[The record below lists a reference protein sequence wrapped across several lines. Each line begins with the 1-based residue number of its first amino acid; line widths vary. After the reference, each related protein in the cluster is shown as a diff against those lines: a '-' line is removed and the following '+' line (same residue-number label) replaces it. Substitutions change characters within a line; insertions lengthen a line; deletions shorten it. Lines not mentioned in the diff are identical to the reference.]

1 MAPPPA
7 FRAPGWTSWWP
18 LFPMAE
24 RQGPMTSIADLTE
37 QIAALETT
45 LGGTAGMVSSFDA
58 ELGKLQ
64 GNLAYTEKEVGALA
78 NGFGNGLRRAFEGVV
93 LDGTKLSDS
102 LRSLAKSMADT
113 VFNAALKPVTDQFG
127 GLLTGLLGQG
137 FAKGGAFVQGQVM
150 PFARGGVV
158 SQPTTFPM
166 RGGTGLMGEAGP
178 EAIMPLTRGADGS
191 LGVRASGG
199 GQAVTVV
206 MNIATP
212 DVAGFARSQSQI
224 AAQAMRALARGQ
236 RNR

>member
-1 MAPPPA
+1 
-7 FRAPGWTSWWP
+7 
-18 LFPMAE
+18 
-24 RQGPMTSIADLTE
+24 MTSIADLTE

-45 LGGTAGMVSSFDA
+45 LGGTVGMVSSFDA

>member
-1 MAPPPA
+1 
-7 FRAPGWTSWWP
+7 
-18 LFPMAE
+18 
-24 RQGPMTSIADLTE
+24 MTSIADLTE

-45 LGGTAGMVSSFDA
+45 LGGTAGMVASFDA

-64 GNLAYTEKEVGALA
+64 GNLTYTEKEVGALS

-93 LDGTKLSDS
+93 LDGSKLSDS
-102 LRSLAKSMADT
+102 LRGLAKSMADT
-113 VFNAALKPVTDQFG
+113 VLTTALKPVSDQFG
-127 GLLTGLLGQG
+127 GLVAGLLGNG

-158 SQPTTFPM
+158 SQPTAFPM

-178 EAIMPLTRGADGS
+178 EAIMPLTRGPDGS
-191 LGVRASGG
+191 LGVRALGG
-199 GQAVTVV
+199 GQVVTVV
-206 MNIATP
+206 MNISTP

-224 AAQAMRALARGQ
+224 AAGAMRALARGQ